1 MSPGSAGKNEAR
13 GEGEGNGMRILVFQH
28 LAVEHPGTLRDLW
41 RAKGYELHVVELDE
55 GGTIPALDGFDLLV
69 VMGGPQDVWQED
81 IHPWL
86 VPEKAAIRRW
96 VGDLGRPYLGI
107 CLGHQLL
114 LEVMGGRV
122 GLMDRPEVGL
132 ADVELT
138 PEGLNDPLLSG
149 VGRSMRTFQ
158 WHGAEVKELPSGVTV
173 LARNSACAV
182 QAIRYGEHAYG
193 LQYHVEITP
202 DTVTD
207 WEAVPAYKASLE
219 QSLGLAEAARLK
231 QTVEPHLAS
240 FRATALRIDS
250 NFMNIFADR
259 LVATST

>member
-1 MSPGSAGKNEAR
+1 
-13 GEGEGNGMRILVFQH
+13 MRILVFQH
-28 LAVEHPGTLRDLW
+28 LTVEHPGTFRDFW
-41 RAKGYELHVVELDE
+41 RADGHEWHAVELDE

-81 IHPWL
+81 VHPWL

-96 VGDLGRPYLGI
+96 VADLGRPYLGI

-114 LEVMGGRV
+114 VEVMGGRV

-138 PEGLNDPLLSG
+138 PEGLNDPFLSG
-149 VGRSMRTFQ
+149 VGHSMRTFQ
-158 WHGAEVKELPSGVTV
+158 WHSAEVKELPSGATI

-182 QAIRYGEHAYG
+182 QAVRCGEHAYG

-202 DTVTD
+202 DTVSD
-207 WEAVPAYKASLE
+207 WETVPAYKTSLE
-219 QSLGLAEAARLK
+219 QSLGLEQAARLK
-231 QTVEPHLAS
+231 QTVEPHLES
-240 FRATALRIDS
+240 FRATARRIDS
-250 NFMNIFADR
+250 NFMNAFAGR
-259 LVATST
+259 LAATSA

>member
-1 MSPGSAGKNEAR
+1 
-13 GEGEGNGMRILVFQH
+13 MRILVFQH
-28 LAVEHPGTLRDLW
+28 LAVEHPGTFRDFW
-41 RAKGYELHVVELDE
+41 RAKGYEPHVVELDE
-55 GGTIPALDGFDLLV
+55 GDTIPALDGFDLLV

-86 VPEKAAIRRW
+86 ISEKAAIRRW

-114 LEVMGGRV
+114 VEAMGGRI
-122 GLMDRPEVGL
+122 GLMDQPEVGL

-138 PEGLNDPLLSG
+138 PEGLKDPLLSG

-158 WHGAEVKELPSGVTV
+158 WHSAEVKELPSEATA

-182 QAIRYGEHAYG
+182 QAVRYGKYAYG

-202 DTVTD
+202 DTVSD
-207 WEAVPAYKASLE
+207 WEAVPAYRTSLE
-219 QSLGLAEAARLK
+219 QSLGLEEAVRLK
-231 QTVEPHLAS
+231 QTVEPHLTS
-240 FRATALRIDS
+240 FRVMAQRIES
-250 NFMNIFADR
+250 NFMNVLAGR

>member
-1 MSPGSAGKNEAR
+1 
-13 GEGEGNGMRILVFQH
+13 MRILVFQH
-28 LAVEHPGTLRDLW
+28 LAVEHPGTFRELW
-41 RAKGYELHVVELDE
+41 CDKGHDWHTVALDE
-55 GGTIPALDGFDLLV
+55 GGAIPTLDEFNLLV

-114 LEVMGGRV
+114 VEAMGGRV

-138 PEGLNDPLLSG
+138 SEGLNDPMLSG
-149 VGRSMRTFQ
+149 VGRCMRTFQ
-158 WHGAEVKELPSGVTV
+158 WHGAEVKELPSKAKI
-173 LARNSACAV
+173 LARNPACAV

-202 DTVTD
+202 TTVSD
-207 WEAVPAYKASLE
+207 WEGVPAYKKSLE
-219 QSLGLAEAARLK
+219 LALGAEEAGRLK
-231 QTVEPHLAS
+231 EKIAPHFAAL
-240 FRATALRIDS
+240 RATARRIDF
-250 NFMNIFADR
+250 NLMNVLAGR
-259 LVATST
+259 LAATSARTSG

>member
-1 MSPGSAGKNEAR
+1 
-13 GEGEGNGMRILVFQH
+13 MRILVFQH
-28 LAVEHPGTLRDLW
+28 LAVEHPGTFRDLW
-41 RAKGYELHVVELDE
+41 QAKNHEWHVVELDE
-55 GGTIPALDGFDLLV
+55 GDTIPPLEGFDLLV

-96 VGDLGRPYLGI
+96 VGDLGKPYLGI

-114 LEVMGGRV
+114 VEAMGGHV

-138 PEGLNDPLLSG
+138 PEGLNDPLLLG
-149 VGRSMRTFQ
+149 MGRTMHTFQ
-158 WHGAEVKELPSGVTV
+158 WHGAEAKKLPAGVTI
-173 LARNSACAV
+173 LARNPACAV

-202 DTVTD
+202 DTVSD
-207 WEAVPAYKASLE
+207 WEAVPAYKISLE
-219 QSLGLAEAARLK
+219 QSLGPEEAARLK
-231 QTVEPHLAS
+231 QTVEPHLVS
-240 FRATALRIDS
+240 FRATAQRIDS
-250 NFMNIFADR
+250 NFMNILASRF
-259 LVATST
+259 VAT